1 MKRIIGIAF
10 FVNCGKYI
18 LMKILLL
25 SIISFLSFTTYSFGQ
40 KAFDPTPEDIQL
52 AKSLREK
59 YAKNDVAIL
68 ESKELITFDL
78 NKSDAKVIVNNS
90 VNEVLMN
97 INHRADIS
105 KYEFYDS
112 ESKIETFTLKYRN
125 KKNADFPVKDEF
137 YKDKDL
143 FYNDARVKY
152 INVDFPVQGYTYSYE
167 LKKKY
172 NDIKYFTSLYFNDE
186 FPVIKKEIT
195 VVVPDWLNL
204 ELKEFNFEGNTVL
217 KTKTRDEKNGI
228 TTYTYVMENVDA
240 FYKEKKAP
248 GRTYVYPHILIIAK
262 SFKNKD
268 KETLLFNSTADLY
281 NWYKSLTDLMKD
293 DTSVLKNKVTELTS
307 KAKTDEEKIKNIYY
321 WVQDNIR
328 YIAFED
334 GIAGFKP
341 DESNN
346 VFEKRYGDCKGMAN
360 LSKQMLKLAGFDARL
375 TWIGTKH
382 IRYDYTTP
390 SLAVDNH
397 MICTLF
403 HNGKTYYIDGT
414 EKYNSLGE
422 DAERIQNKEVMI
434 EDGDKFIIKKIPVA
448 PSALNKEVYNANLII
463 DNDKLTGAC
472 SKLYT
477 GESRTEFLNI
487 INSFE
492 SDKKGE
498 TLEKYLSRH
507 DKNISASNIKTS
519 DLTNRDQKLSV
530 NYEINVLNK
539 VSRFDNEIYIDLE
552 YMDEFKNFEFKDRK
566 TDYELDYKTDYE
578 SNVVLAIPEGYK
590 LSKLPENLTV
600 KEEDFNVLISFKH
613 VGKQIFYKKQF
624 IFKNAIVKAAEMDKW
639 NAFNKNLN
647 TIYNQQIIL
656 SKI

>member
-240 FYKEKKAP
+240 FYKEKKTP

-422 DAERIQNKEVMI
+422 DAE
-434 EDGDKFIIKKIPVA
+434 
-448 PSALNKEVYNANLII
+448 
-463 DNDKLTGAC
+463 
-472 SKLYT
+472 
-477 GESRTEFLNI
+477 
-487 INSFE
+487 
-492 SDKKGE
+492 
-498 TLEKYLSRH
+498 
-507 DKNISASNIKTS
+507 
-519 DLTNRDQKLSV
+519 
-530 NYEINVLNK
+530 
-539 VSRFDNEIYIDLE
+539 
-552 YMDEFKNFEFKDRK
+552 
-566 TDYELDYKTDYE
+566 
-578 SNVVLAIPEGYK
+578 
-590 LSKLPENLTV
+590 
-600 KEEDFNVLISFKH
+600 
-613 VGKQIFYKKQF
+613 
-624 IFKNAIVKAAEMDKW
+624 
-639 NAFNKNLN
+639 
-647 TIYNQQIIL
+647 
-656 SKI
+656 